1 MTFSDRI
8 FTPFERLLRPLEVPY
23 RRIPSDGPLRLV
35 LHFVAYAPKSFLVV
49 LALSASVEIVNLTVL
64 WGVSHLIDGISS
76 QGLLPYLDA
85 HRWPLAGF
93 VALFFPVLPLL
104 IFLCNALGVHV
115 LSVSLPTLIQWHGH
129 KAVESQ
135 DLGFFHDQFSGQVA
149 SRIAQVAGAVKQQMA
164 AAVRTLPIF
173 FVQMVGSVVLL
184 TALSWPLTLPVLVW
198 IAMNAVIAKQAVPQ
212 FSATA
217 KTAARARSRVVGEM
231 TDLYSNI
238 QTVKLFAAED
248 SEAGA
253 LRRVMERSMTAQ
265 FRERRIG
272 LTADLLVISSNT
284 LLFIAIFAVS
294 LWGIADGFVTLGE
307 FVAAITIT
315 QRLASNSRGFLN
327 LGQQISEAIGTIRD
341 AMPVMTT
348 PPTVVDV
355 PGAKALTVTRGE
367 IRFDRVHFEYHDSQQ
382 VIHDLSL
389 SVSAGEKVGLVGL
402 SGAGKTTLVSLLLR
416 LYDLDGGRIVIDGQD
431 VAEVSQASLRAQIG
445 FIAQD
450 VSLLHR
456 SVGDNIRYGR
466 PGATQAEL
474 EAAAHLAQAD
484 AFIADLRDSE
494 GRTGYAAYVG
504 DRGVKLSGGQRQ
516 RVAIARVLLK
526 DAPILVLDE
535 ATSALDSE
543 AEATIQEKLDL
554 LMEGKTVI
562 AIAHRLSTI
571 ARMDRI
577 VVLDKGRIIEE
588 GRPDDLVSA
597 GGLYSRLWAR
607 QTGGYIASL
616 DD

>member
-23 RRIPSDGPLRLV
+23 RRIPSDGPLRLI
-35 LHFVAYAPKSFLVV
+35 LHFVAYAPKSCLVV
-49 LALSASVEIVNLTVL
+49 LGLSASVEIVNLTVL

-265 FRERRIG
+265 YRERRIG

-348 PPTVVDV
+348 PPTVVDL
-355 PGAKALTVTRGE
+355 PGAKALTVTHGE
-367 IRFDRVHFEYHDSQQ
+367 IRFERVNFEYHDGQQ

-389 SVSAGEKVGLVGL
+389 AVSAGEKVGLVGL

-416 LYDLDGGRIVIDGQD
+416 LYDIDGGRIVIDGQD
-431 VAEVSQASLRAQIG
+431 VAEVTQASLREQIG

-456 SVGDNIRYGR
+456 SVGDNILYGR

-474 EAAAHLAQAD
+474 ETAARLAQAD
-484 AFIADLRDSE
+484 AFIADLKDSE

-554 LMEGKTVI
+554 LMQGKTVI

-588 GRPDDLVSA
+588 GRPDDLLSS

-607 QTGGYIASL
+607 QTGGYIATL

>member
-1 MTFSDRI
+1 MTLSDRI
-8 FTPFERLLRPLEVPY
+8 FTPFERLLRPLEIPY
-23 RRIPSDGPLRLV
+23 RKIPGNGPLRLV

-76 QGLLPYLDA
+76 QGLLPYLA
-85 HRWPLAGF
+85 AYRWQLAGF

-104 IFLCNALGVHV
+104 IFLCNALGAHV

-164 AAVRTLPIF
+164 AAVWTLPIF
-173 FVQMVGSVVLL
+173 FVQMAGSVVLL
-184 TALSWPLTLPVLVW
+184 TALAWPLTLPVLVW
-198 IAMNAVIAKQAVPQ
+198 IAINAVIAKQAVPQ

-265 FRERRIG
+265 YRERRIG
-272 LTADLLVISSNT
+272 LTADLLVVSSNT

-315 QRLASNSRGFLN
+315 QRLSSNSRGFLS

-355 PGAKALTVTRGE
+355 PGAKALSVTRGE
-367 IRFDRVHFEYHDSQQ
+367 IRFDQVTFEYNERQQ

-389 SVSAGEKVGLVGL
+389 SISAGEKVGLVGL
-402 SGAGKTTLVSLLLR
+402 SGAGKTTLASLLLR
-416 LYDLDGGRIVIDGQD
+416 LYDLDGGHITIDGQD
-431 VAEVSQASLRAQIG
+431 IAEVTQASLRAQIG

-466 PGATQAEL
+466 PEATQAEL
-474 EAAAHLAQAD
+474 ESAARLAQAD
-484 AFIADLRDSE
+484 AFICDLRDSE
-494 GRTGYAAYVG
+494 GRTGYDAYVG

-577 VVLDKGRIIEE
+577 IVLDKGRIIEE
-588 GRPDDLVSA
+588 GRPDELFKQ

>member
-1 MTFSDRI
+1 
-8 FTPFERLLRPLEVPY
+8 
-23 RRIPSDGPLRLV
+23 
-35 LHFVAYAPKSFLVV
+35 
-49 LALSASVEIVNLTVL
+49 
-64 WGVSHLIDGISS
+64 
-76 QGLLPYLDA
+76 
-85 HRWPLAGF
+85 
-93 VALFFPVLPLL
+93 
-104 IFLCNALGVHV
+104 
-115 LSVSLPTLIQWHGH
+115 
-129 KAVESQ
+129 
-135 DLGFFHDQFSGQVA
+135 VA

-164 AAVRTLPIF
+164 AAVWTLPIF

-184 TALSWPLTLPVLVW
+184 TALAWPLTLPVLVW
-198 IAMNAVIAKQAVPQ
+198 IGINAVIAKQAVPQ

-315 QRLASNSRGFLN
+315 QRLASNSRGFLS

-355 PGAKALTVTRGE
+355 PGAKALTVERGE
-367 IRFDRVHFEYHDSQQ
+367 IRFDRVNFEYHDSQQ

-416 LYDLDGGRIVIDGQD
+416 LYDLDSGRIIIDGQD
-431 VAEVSQASLRAQIG
+431 VAEVTQASLRAQIG

-456 SVGDNIRYGR
+456 SVGDNILYGR

-474 EAAAHLAQAD
+474 KAAAQLAQAD
-484 AFIADLRDSE
+484 AFITDLRDSE

-588 GRPDDLVSA
+588 GRPDDLLRA

>member
-1 MTFSDRI
+1 MMFSDRI

-35 LHFVAYAPKSFLVV
+35 LHFVAYAPKSCLVV
-49 LALSASVEIVNLTVL
+49 LGLSASVEIVNLTVL

-93 VALFFPVLPLL
+93 VALFFPILPLL

-315 QRLASNSRGFLN
+315 QRLASNSRGFLS

-431 VAEVSQASLRAQIG
+431 VAEVTQASLRAQIG

-456 SVGDNIRYGR
+456 SVGDNILYGR

-577 VVLDKGRIIEE
+577 VVLDRGRIIEE
-588 GRPDDLVSA
+588 GRPDDLLSA

>member
-35 LHFVAYAPKSFLVV
+35 LHFVAYAPKSCLVV
-49 LALSASVEIVNLTVL
+49 LGLSASVEIVNLTVL

-265 FRERRIG
+265 YRERRIG

-355 PGAKALTVTRGE
+355 PEAKALIVERGE
-367 IRFDRVHFEYHDSQQ
+367 IRFDQVHFKYHESQR

-431 VAEVSQASLRAQIG
+431 VAEVTQASLREQIG

-588 GRPDDLVSA
+588 GRPDDLLSA

>member
-35 LHFVAYAPKSFLVV
+35 LHFVAYAPKSCLVV
-49 LALSASVEIVNLTVL
+49 LGLSASVEIVNLTVL

-355 PGAKALTVTRGE
+355 PEAKALIVERGE
-367 IRFDRVHFEYHDSQQ
+367 IRFDQVHFKYHESQR

-431 VAEVSQASLRAQIG
+431 VAEVTQASLREQIG

-456 SVGDNIRYGR
+456 SVGDNILYGR

-588 GRPDDLVSA
+588 GRPDDLLSA

>member
-23 RRIPSDGPLRLV
+23 GRIPSDGPLRLI
-35 LHFVAYAPKSFLVV
+35 LHFVAYAPKSCLVV
-49 LALSASVEIVNLTVL
+49 LGLSASVEIVNLTVL

-265 FRERRIG
+265 YRERRIG

-355 PGAKALTVTRGE
+355 PEAKALIVERGE
-367 IRFDRVHFEYHDSQQ
+367 IRFDQVHFKYHESQR

-431 VAEVSQASLRAQIG
+431 VAEVTQASLRAQIG

-588 GRPDDLVSA
+588 GRPDDLLSA

>member
-35 LHFVAYAPKSFLVV
+35 LHFVAYAPKSCLVV
-49 LALSASVEIVNLTVL
+49 LGLSASVEIVNLTVL

-85 HRWPLAGF
+85 HRWPLAVF

-198 IAMNAVIAKQAVPQ
+198 IAMNGVIAKQAVPQ

-265 FRERRIG
+265 YRERRIG

-315 QRLASNSRGFLN
+315 QRLASNSRGFLS

-355 PGAKALTVTRGE
+355 PGAKALTVERGE
-367 IRFDRVHFEYHDSQQ
+367 IRFDRVNFEYHDSQQ

-416 LYDLDGGRIVIDGQD
+416 LYDLDGGRIIIDGQD
-431 VAEVSQASLRAQIG
+431 IAEVTQASLRAQIG

-474 EAAAHLAQAD
+474 EAAAHLAQAN
-484 AFIADLRDSE
+484 AFITDLRDSE

-588 GRPDDLVSA
+588 GRPDDLLSA

>member
-35 LHFVAYAPKSFLVV
+35 LHFVAYAPKSCLVV
-49 LALSASVEIVNLTVL
+49 LGLSASVEIVNLTVL

-184 TALSWPLTLPVLVW
+184 TALSWPLTLPVLMW

-265 FRERRIG
+265 HRERRIG

-355 PGAKALTVTRGE
+355 PEAKALIVERGE
-367 IRFDRVHFEYHDSQQ
+367 IRFDQVHFKYHESQR

-431 VAEVSQASLRAQIG
+431 VAEVTQASLREQIG

-474 EAAAHLAQAD
+474 ESAARLAQAD
-484 AFIADLRDSE
+484 AFISDLKDSE

-588 GRPDDLVSA
+588 GRPDDLLSS

>member
-1 MTFSDRI
+1 MTLSDRI

-85 HRWPLAGF
+85 HRWPLAAF

-104 IFLCNALGVHV
+104 IFFCNALGVHV

-164 AAVRTLPIF
+164 AAVWTLPIF

-184 TALSWPLTLPVLVW
+184 TALSWSLTLPVLVW
-198 IAMNAVIAKQAVPQ
+198 IAINAVIAKQAVPQ

-253 LRRVMERSMTAQ
+253 LRRVMERSMSAQ

-315 QRLASNSRGFLN
+315 QRLASNSRGFLS

-355 PGAKALTVTRGE
+355 PEAKALIVERGE
-367 IRFDRVHFEYHDSQQ
+367 IRFDCVSFEYHDSQQ

-431 VAEVSQASLRAQIG
+431 VADVTQASLRAQIG

-456 SVGDNIRYGR
+456 SVGDNILYGR
-466 PGATQAEL
+466 PGAAQAEL

-484 AFIADLRDSE
+484 AFIADLKDSE

-588 GRPDDLVSA
+588 GRPDDLLSS

-607 QTGGYIASL
+607 QTGGYIASV

>member
-1 MTFSDRI
+1 MTFADRI

-35 LHFVAYAPKSFLVV
+35 LHFVAYAPKSCLVV
-49 LALSASVEIVNLTVL
+49 LGLSASVEIVNLTVL

-265 FRERRIG
+265 YRERRIG

-355 PGAKALTVTRGE
+355 PGAKALTVERGE
-367 IRFDRVHFEYHDSQQ
+367 IRFDRVNFEYHDSQQ

-431 VAEVSQASLRAQIG
+431 VAEVTQASLRAQIG

-456 SVGDNIRYGR
+456 SVGDNILYGR

-474 EAAAHLAQAD
+474 KAAAHLAQAD

-588 GRPDDLVSA
+588 GRPDDLLSA

>member
-35 LHFVAYAPKSFLVV
+35 LHFVAYAPKSCLVV
-49 LALSASVEIVNLTVL
+49 LGLSASVEIVNLTVL

-93 VALFFPVLPLL
+93 VALFFPILPLL

-231 TDLYSNI
+231 TDLYGNI

-355 PGAKALTVTRGE
+355 PEAKALIVERGE
-367 IRFDRVHFEYHDSQQ
+367 IRFDQVHFKYHESQR

-389 SVSAGEKVGLVGL
+389 SVSAGEMVGLVGL

-431 VAEVSQASLRAQIG
+431 VAEVTQASLRAQIG

>member
-8 FTPFERLLRPLEVPY
+8 FTPFEWLLRPLEVPY

-35 LHFVAYAPKSFLVV
+35 LHFVAYAPKSCLVV
-49 LALSASVEIVNLTVL
+49 LGLSASVEIVNLTVL

-355 PGAKALTVTRGE
+355 PEAKALIVERGE
-367 IRFDRVHFEYHDSQQ
+367 IRFDQVHFKYHESQR

-402 SGAGKTTLVSLLLR
+402 SGAGKTTLVCLLLR
-416 LYDLDGGRIVIDGQD
+416 LYDIDGGRIIIDGQD
-431 VAEVSQASLRAQIG
+431 VAEVTQASLRAQIG

-456 SVGDNIRYGR
+456 SVGDNILYGR

-474 EAAAHLAQAD
+474 KAAARLAQAD

-588 GRPDDLVSA
+588 GRPDDLLSA

>member
-35 LHFVAYAPKSFLVV
+35 LHFVAYAPKSCLVV
-49 LALSASVEIVNLTVL
+49 LGLSASVEIVNLTVL

-115 LSVSLPTLIQWHGH
+115 LSVSLPALIQWHGH

-355 PGAKALTVTRGE
+355 PEAKALIVTRGE
-367 IRFDRVHFEYHDSQQ
+367 IRFDQVRFEYHDSQQ

-431 VAEVSQASLRAQIG
+431 VAEVTQASLREQIG

-588 GRPDDLVSA
+588 GRPDDLLSA